1 MDQIQQC
8 IHRLEGQDSTPISL
22 FDENDED
29 YDSDDE
35 DPNLEDDLGSQPNQL
50 TSQVTLGRSGSQANP
65 PGQEEKALEDF
76 LEQFDFK
83 KYSKD
88 LVIKLSSHLLDL
100 LISTI
105 QKEVIGQ
112 FDHEL
117 ITFHAI
123 WAMNFETK
131 SFKSPSLISQAY
143 SAMVYIFQLVIV
155 EASSIGKGMF
165 IILILYYS
173 YFYSLL
179 FLFIFFI
186 ILILYYSYSLLFL
199 FFIILILILYYS
211 LLFLFFIIY
220 ILYSS
225 LFFFILLYSS
235 LFSIILY
242 YSLLFSIILYYFLL
256 FFIILVLYYSYS
268 LLFLLFFSLLILT
281 IA

>member
-83 KYSKD
+83 KYPKD

-100 LISTI
+100 LVSTI

-155 EASSIGKGMF
+155 EASSISKGMF
-165 IILILYYS
+165 I
-173 YFYSLL
+173 
-179 FLFIFFI
+179 
-186 ILILYYSYSLLFL
+186 
-199 FFIILILILYYS
+199 ILILYYS
-211 LLFLFFIIY
+211 LLFLFFIF
-220 ILYSS
+220 LYS
-225 LFFFILLYSS
+225 F
-235 LFSIILY
+235 
-242 YSLLFSIILYYFLL
+242 
-256 FFIILVLYYSYS
+256 
-268 LLFLLFFSLLILT
+268 
-281 IA
+281 